1 MKPFKCYNCGKEVK
15 WMISEEGNDFW
26 ACKCTSKKWFYKL
39 DLPFQWRN
47 KDYKKEVNEQ

>member
-15 WMISEEGNDFW
+15 WMVSDEGNYFW
-26 ACKCTSKKWFYKL
+26 SCKCARKRWFYTL

-47 KDYKKEVNEQ
+47 KDYKPNNKK